1 MESNYAIANYL
12 TFTVPDVQVQYRFQN
27 FYLNEAVPWVNGD
40 HQFLPFGFSG
50 ISIDRNG
57 ANVTSS
63 LVFPNTEL
71 TRVWAVKAIEEFWL
85 ARIRVVRVDPEDSSV
100 AANDPDTYRL
110 YNYVGQVTA
119 GTWDDTKASLTLSS
133 VLDAVG
139 GNVPNRSLNRN
150 LCGHLP
156 STNRL
161 SI

>member
-1 MESNYAIANYL
+1 M
-12 TFTVPDVQVQYRFQN
+12 PDAQVKYRFQN
-27 FYLNEAVPWVNGD
+27 FYLNETVSWVNGE

-57 ANVTSS
+57 TNVTSS

-85 ARIRVVRVDPEDSSV
+85 AQIRVVRVDPDDSSV
-100 AANDPDTYRL
+100 AASNPDTYRL
-110 YNYVGQVTA
+110 YSYVGQVTA
-119 GTWDDTKASLTLSS
+119 GSWDDTKAVLTLSS

-139 GNVPNRSLNRN
+139 SNVPNRRLNRN

-161 SI
+161 SL

>member
-12 TFTVPDVQVQYRFQN
+12 TFTVPDAQVRYRFQN
-27 FYLNEAVPWVNGD
+27 FYLNETVSWVNGE

-57 ANVTSS
+57 TNVTSS

-85 ARIRVVRVDPEDSSV
+85 AQIRVVRVDPDDSSV
-100 AANDPDTYRL
+100 AAGNPDAYRL
-110 YNYVGQVTA
+110 YSYVGQVTA
-119 GTWDDTKASLTLSS
+119 GSWDDTKAVLTLSS

-139 GNVPNRSLNRN
+139 SNVPNRRLNRN